1 MSISLFGPRAGSG
14 VAGAM
19 PQRMSVPLR
28 ASVTLDNCSSEPI
41 HLPGHIQPHGTLLV
55 FDASTR
61 LIAWAENASAML
73 CLPIVPSTNLDL
85 EQIAPSIDIMELV
98 LACRDSMES
107 GEAAPMMIEATIGG
121 KVFDCIAHAYLDQ
134 VLIEFEPRKFSAD
147 LIVSEVMRGQRN
159 FDRLRRQKTVESLL
173 QLAVEQ
179 LREMTG
185 YDRVMA
191 YRFRQDDSG
200 EVVAESCLDSLVPYL
215 GQRYPAS
222 DIPAQARRL
231 YVLNTLRIIADINY
245 LAVPVLADAS
255 APPVD
260 MSHSVLR
267 SVSPVHIEYLQN
279 MGVAASMSIS
289 ILVNGRLWGMLA
301 CHHMSAKHVPYA
313 IRTSCD
319 VMAQVLAATAQGLE
333 ANAHAA
339 MLDRAGMAR
348 NALLQALFEEDNL
361 AAALAQH
368 ADDLLRVFGAGGIV
382 LAQHGKLQTHG
393 DIPSALA
400 SIIVSSL
407 PQHSDAIIERVSRE
421 EWPESLRESL
431 GKWVG
436 LLGLSFNPAGNGW
449 LLILRVEQIEEVRWG
464 GKPEK
469 TAVSGP
475 LGMRLTP
482 RGSFDAWVET
492 TRGCSEPWDR
502 ISLDTATLMLAEL
515 HRFSLFRQVETD
527 RVRALLLAMLGHD
540 LRDPLHSIQ
549 MAAILIQKDGRQEH
563 LGRRI
568 HSSGARMQRLI
579 GQVLDMS
586 VLQGDVKMTLDI
598 ARVDLVALITD
609 IVDESRIAHPAV
621 IHELDLPT
629 TCFVEGDV
637 DRLAQVFTNLISNAL
652 HHGKNMRPVRIIL
665 KQKTASAVVSVQNE
679 SEAIGE
685 VAAGLM
691 FDPFKATS
699 LNNFRNPGGMGI
711 GLYIVREIMS
721 AHSGSVRYH
730 YEAPDVVFDVELP
743 LDAGI
748 T

>member
-1 MSISLFGPRAGSG
+1 VQRATT
-14 VAGAM
+14 
-19 PQRMSVPLR
+19 SVPENP
-28 ASVTLDNCSSEPI
+28 TLDNCSSEPI
-41 HLPGHIQPHGTLLV
+41 HLPGQIQPHGTLLV
-55 FDASTR
+55 FDAATR
-61 LIAWAENASAML
+61 LTAWGANARAML
-73 CLPIVPSTNLDL
+73 CLPLAPSTDLNL

-98 LACRDSMES
+98 LACRNGMEN
-107 GEAAPMMIEATIGG
+107 GETAPMMIEATIGG
-121 KVFDCIAHAYLDQ
+121 QVFDCIAHAYLHQ
-134 VLIEFEPRKFSAD
+134 VLVEFELRKFSAD
-147 LIVSEVMRGQRN
+147 LIMSEVMRGQRN

-179 LREMTG
+179 LRELTG

-200 EVVAESCLDSLVPYL
+200 EVVAEARLDSLVPYL

-231 YVLNTLRIIADINY
+231 YKLNTLRIIADINY
-245 LAVPVLADAS
+245 RAVPVLADAS

-267 SVSPVHIEYLQN
+267 SVSPVHVEYLQN
-279 MGVAASMSIS
+279 MGVAGSMSVS

-339 MLDRAGMAR
+339 KLDRAGMAR
-348 NALLQALFEEDNL
+348 NALLQTLFEEDNL

-368 ADDLLRVFGAGGIV
+368 ADDLLRVFNAGGLV

-407 PQHSDAIIERVSRE
+407 PQHSDAMIERASRD

-449 LLILRVEQIEEVRWG
+449 LLILRVEQIEDVRWG

-469 TAVSGP
+469 ALVSGP
-475 LGMRLTP
+475 LGTRLTP

-515 HRFSLFRQVETD
+515 HRFNLFRQVETD

-586 VLQGDVKMTLDI
+586 FLQGQAAMTLDI
-598 ARVDLVALITD
+598 ASINLVALITD
-609 IVDESRIAHPAV
+609 LVDESRVAHPSV

-629 TCFVEGDV
+629 TCFVDGDV

-652 HHGKNMRPVRIIL
+652 HHGKNMRPV
-665 KQKTASAVVSVQNE
+665 KVKMVQKTASVVVSVQNE

-711 GLYIVREIMS
+711 GLYIVREIMR
-721 AHSGSVRYH
+721 AHHGSVCYH
-730 YEAPDVVFDVELP
+730 YDAPAVVFDVELP
-743 LDAGI
+743 LES
-748 T
+748 